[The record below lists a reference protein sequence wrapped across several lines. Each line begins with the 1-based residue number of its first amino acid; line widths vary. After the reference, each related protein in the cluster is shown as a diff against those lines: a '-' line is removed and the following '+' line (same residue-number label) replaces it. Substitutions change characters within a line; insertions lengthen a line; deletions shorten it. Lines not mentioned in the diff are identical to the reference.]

1 MDKLW
6 FVIWLFFIEHVHN
19 MVFVNIHVGLSSY
32 K

>member
-1 MDKLW
+1 VVCDS
-6 FVIWLFFIEHVHN
+6 VVFIEHVHT